1 MSASKYE
8 TTVNL
13 PSKGLLYEDIPEE
26 ITLRAITTNDEKML
40 YGSTSGNAF
49 SKVIKSCIVS
59 PENVDVGDLLPFD
72 EQFLMLKLMIASLTR
87 RSMTMWL
94 YSAYA

>member
-1 MSASKYE
+1 MSSSKYE
-8 TTVNL
+8 TTVKL

-49 SKVIKSCIVS
+49 SKVL
-59 PENVDVGDLLPFD
+59 NT
-72 EQFLMLKLMIASLTR
+72 FL
-87 RSMTMWL
+87 
-94 YSAYA
+94 